1 MLILSSPT
9 FRPHSLS
16 RYHDIEFHQFKKDF
30 DCPACF
36 NKCNC
41 TACCDKRREVYVT
54 TRHIKFDKET
64 MTKLLSGEIRS
75 LPHLSGSLAGPRKK
89 LEPGQ
94 DPISSRYREP
104 LLTARKEKTPAKR
117 RRVSNRRY
125 TYDDDYDES
134 DASEAPNS
142 SVRVKPTKAALQTQR
157 MLEESGSGRYWGT
170 VYSLSGERVGTSYVG
185 NNLQNVTVQTTGVSS
200 TSIRDFSSSPSR
212 QWRNRM
218 YVGRW
223 QDTWGRR
230 PETLDDSYSEDE
242 TRANR
247 RSRNNKELG
256 RARSYYIGSQ
266 NVIRAWRKARSKTVQ
281 PPPVALPPSDDISP
295 SDPPPFDMA
304 CDQYEETDV
313 PQNGDV
319 PIGGEGEDED
329 EDDRS
334 FWIMEDRSSPKKPNL
349 PPLAASGTPRPGL
362 GNVSNV
368 LDICRTSAPESCGQL
383 VTQEELV
390 KVVASSLQAV
400 GTTVLLP
407 QPPLSPSPLGS

>member
-1 MLILSSPT
+1 VLILSSPT
-9 FRPHSLS
+9 FRPHSLF

-30 DCPACF
+30 DCPACL

-64 MTKLLSGEIRS
+64 TAKLLSGEIRS

-89 LEPGQ
+89 LAPGQ

-104 LLTARKEKTPAKR
+104 PLAARKEKMPARR

-142 SVRVKPTKAALQTQR
+142 SVRVKPTHAALQTQR
-157 MLEESGSGRYWGT
+157 MLEESGGGRYWGT
-170 VYSLSGERVGTSYVG
+170 VYSLSGERVGTSFVG
-185 NNLQNVTVQTTGVSS
+185 NNLQNVTVQTDGFSS
-200 TSIRDFSSSPSR
+200 ALVGEFSSSPSR
-212 QWRNRM
+212 RWRNRM

-223 QDTWGRR
+223 QDTWGCR
-230 PETLDDSYSEDE
+230 PETLNDSHPEDE
-242 TRANR
+242 MRANR

-256 RARSYYIGSQ
+256 RARSYYVGNK
-266 NVIRAWRKARSKTVQ
+266 NVIRAWRKVRSKTAQRPSAVF
-281 PPPVALPPSDDISP
+281 PPSDDISP

-304 CDQYEETDV
+304 RDRYEETDV
-313 PQNGDV
+313 PQNGDI
-319 PIGGEGEDED
+319 PIDGEDEG

-349 PPLAASGTPRPGL
+349 LLAANGTPRPSL
-362 GNVSNV
+362 GDANDL
-368 LDICRTSAPESCGQL
+368 LDICRTPALEPCGQL
-383 VTQEELV
+383 VTQDELV
-390 KVVASSLQAV
+390 KAVTSGLQAV

-407 QPPLSPSPLGS
+407 QPPLSPSPLGP